1 MAKKS
6 APQPEEQPAPAKPKK
21 GTVKPINDAVEE
33 FNRGPILPRGCE
45 LEAVEQDI
53 RRYQCFEHGRCVY
66 VMRNNLAVQVSNFTC
81 AIHQHI
87 VDQEH
92 PMKLITIVNVDHQ
105 RWTYEVRSEEFLT
118 AMGFR
123 KATTARGNFQ
133 WNGTEGDY
141 GKYLSRMMDLMG
153 NGRMILELGWQ
164 PEGFF
169 AMANAAINGQV
180 VKYDPHGCFQVGNEQ
195 FYVPAGNVIYRRDE
209 NKHTNAKR
217 MEFVEGPD
225 FATFSRQLRAVHREH
240 SMTALTFQ
248 VATLFSD
255 VIFQRTEGF
264 PLLFLYGAAGSGKD
278 QLIRACQHLCGKP
291 QPEIILSG
299 PSTDKGQVR
308 MLAEF
313 VNISLNLAEFKGG
326 MRREQFEFLKAIWGR
341 VAYRRG
347 NLLGRYTTESVP
359 IRSTVFVSGN
369 DYPNQ
374 DDALMTRLIVEEMHK
389 DKFSTEEREQ
399 FVVLKRM
406 MEKGYSGILADI
418 LKHRQEFERTW
429 YDEHYI
435 TAQSIMGEAL
445 REKNIDGR
453 MQTNLAILLSTFLF
467 FEKKLQ
473 WPFGR
478 GEFILHLVKVIT
490 KQQEK
495 RQSGSEVSN
504 WWTCFISAVRQ
515 HQLKENINFRIE
527 DGRIMFFWDEVHTVY
542 MRQHREIF
550 NEPGRNSSTM
560 KGKLE
565 HHACWNAHL
574 PSCRIGKRKSSAYA
588 FHMDKTGT
596 DLEGLLQDES
606 VMEALL

>member
-1 MAKKS
+1 
-6 APQPEEQPAPAKPKK
+6 
-21 GTVKPINDAVEE
+21 
-33 FNRGPILPRGCE
+33 
-45 LEAVEQDI
+45 
-53 RRYQCFEHGRCVY
+53 
-66 VMRNNLAVQVSNFTC
+66 
-81 AIHQHI
+81 
-87 VDQEH
+87 
-92 PMKLITIVNVDHQ
+92 
-105 RWTYEVRSEEFLT
+105 
-118 AMGFR
+118 
-123 KATTARGNFQ
+123 
-133 WNGTEGDY
+133 
-141 GKYLSRMMDLMG
+141 
-153 NGRMILELGWQ
+153 
-164 PEGFF
+164 
-169 AMANAAINGQV
+169 
-180 VKYDPHGCFQVGNEQ
+180 
-195 FYVPAGNVIYRRDE
+195 
-209 NKHTNAKR
+209 